1 MITVRGHIRIVKK
14 VSEGEATTSIGNQ
27 GCNIVCDNP
36 PRKDTAKPMK
46 FVKSVGVL
54 PSQKSHFGEYRSGKQ
69 RALQG

>member
-1 MITVRGHIRIVKK
+1 MIIVRGHIRIVKK
-14 VSEGEATTSIGNQ
+14 VSEGEAIIGTQ

-54 PSQKSHFGEYRSGKQ
+54 PSQKSHFGEYRSRKQ